1 MSEAFNNGF
10 ATVEYA
16 GSFKEGL
23 SGDFS
28 FEFRIA
34 VRIRSR
40 LRISPTSSRA
50 YCDALKNI
58 KLHSYESHENY
69 QLAHIKLK
77 SVVGKTEKLQ
87 TLIIQSLI

>member
-58 KLHSYESHENY
+58 RSHSYESHEKY
-69 QLAHIKLK
+69 QWANIKLEKLK
-77 SVVGKTEKLQ
+77 SWKFSYLDLQYVV
-87 TLIIQSLI
+87 